1 MNFMFSIF
9 LAWLIKFLL
18 MRFGGVG
25 LYRKTQ
31 PLFLGILVGYVLG
44 VAVAYVVDSVW
55 FPDSPHVIEIF

>member
-1 MNFMFSIF
+1 
-9 LAWLIKFLL
+9 